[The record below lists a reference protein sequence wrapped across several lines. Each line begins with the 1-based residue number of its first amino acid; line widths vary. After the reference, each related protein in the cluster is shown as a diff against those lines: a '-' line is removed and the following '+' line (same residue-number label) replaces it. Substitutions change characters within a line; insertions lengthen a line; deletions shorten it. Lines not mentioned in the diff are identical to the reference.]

1 MVLPSQ
7 TIKKLFVFVAINHF
21 GFCVFDT
28 TDPAFPE
35 FVTAENLLFV
45 SSRVKHF
52 SEELLSKIENLITA
66 ALMLF
71 IDVVKFLV
79 TEYTFKVLDHETDA

>member
-1 MVLPSQ
+1 MR
-7 TIKKLFVFVAINHF
+7 KLFVFVAINHF

-28 TDPAFPE
+28 TEPAFAE
-35 FVTAENLLFV
+35 FVTAENLLLV

-52 SEELLSKIENLITA
+52 SAELLSKIANRILA
-66 ALMLF
+66 ALILF

-79 TEYTFKVLDHETDA
+79 TEYIFKAPDQETDA